1 MTAGASG
8 AAGSSGSAGSGA
20 GQGGSTST
28 GGSSGSGGSGSGGV
42 GKGGSGSGGAPTG
55 NVLFQDDFE
64 SGTDGWSILGASA
77 SDWSLVMDG
86 STVFQAENAPGSSS
100 FRAQRAGSTSWTD
113 VHAEARIKITSLN
126 GMQSD
131 RFAGIC
137 VRVRDDVTYY
147 CLALRS
153 DGKLAIRYREG
164 SGQSGKNSPSVNFS
178 FALNTWF
185 DAEIEVVGD
194 TVTGSIN
201 GTQVSVGGIATASGN
216 VAIAGPGINARFD
229 DVVVTTP

>member
-1 MTAGASG
+1 MAGVGGAGAQSSG
-8 AAGSSGSAGSGA
+8 AGVNASGGSTSAGTGGSGASSGSAGA
-20 GQGGSTST
+20 AA
-28 GGSSGSGGSGSGGV
+28 GGSGAAG
-42 GKGGSGSGGAPTG
+42 
-55 NVLFQDDFE
+55 
-64 SGTDGWSILGASA
+64 
-77 SDWSLVMDG
+77 
-86 STVFQAENAPGSSS
+86 S

-185 DAEIEVVGD
+185 DAEIQVAGD
-194 TVTGSIN
+194 TVTGSVN
-201 GTQVSVGGIATASGN
+201 GTQVSVGGITTSSGN
-216 VAIAGPGINARFD
+216 VAIAVPGINARFD